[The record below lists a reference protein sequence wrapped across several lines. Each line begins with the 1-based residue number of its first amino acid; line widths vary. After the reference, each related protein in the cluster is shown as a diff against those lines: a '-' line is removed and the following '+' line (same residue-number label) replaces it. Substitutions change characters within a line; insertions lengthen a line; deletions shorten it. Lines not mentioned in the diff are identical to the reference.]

1 MRTRDSAHEAELN
14 KIATLSEEQ
23 LLRRIQLD
31 HTEAGHIPSEV
42 LATIVRT
49 HFGRAAGVSAAA
61 VATLNRRIQL
71 IVGKR
76 WQGAKERPEVE
87 RRGGQAFAD
96 AIDYI
101 WLKFFEDKAL
111 LSNAE
116 VRFGVFVQNRL
127 DDFLRHLRTE
137 MNSMD
142 SVDGM
147 EEIQEGVSIIEGLQD
162 PNGETPEE
170 ALARKQLSAATVK
183 ALMTLPRQQRDAFY
197 FRAELKYEWKQVAE
211 LLRCSV
217 PTARNRY
224 ELALKTLNEVME

>member
-1 MRTRDSAHEAELN
+1 MRTRDSAHEAEL
-14 KIATLSEEQ
+14 KQIAALPEEQ

-31 HTEAGHIPSEV
+31 HTEVGHVPSEV

-49 HFGRAAGVSAAA
+49 HFGRAAGVIAAA
-61 VATLNRRIQL
+61 VAMLNRRIQL

-76 WQGAKERPEVE
+76 WQGAKDRPEVE
-87 RRGGQAFAD
+87 RRGGQAFTD

-101 WLKFFEDKAL
+101 WLKFFEDKAP

-116 VRFGVFVQNRL
+116 VRFGVFVRDRL

-147 EEIQEGVSIIEGLQD
+147 QEAHEGAAILEGLED
-162 PNGETPEE
+162 PDGESPEE
-170 ALARKQLSAATVK
+170 ALEKKQLSAAAVK
-183 ALMTLPRQQRDAFY
+183 ALMNLPRQERDAFY
-197 FRAELKYEWKQVAE
+197 FRAELRYEWKQVAQ

-217 PTARNRY
+217 PTARSR
-224 ELALKTLNEVME
+224 